1 MRGIRHLICVSG
13 YRDSLCHVANCL
25 GKSASFLQFWIAA
38 NFTCCGTRFSA
49 LYCVQR
55 KTRCQQIRL
64 LPRGIIIRLL
74 DLPSSQRIRLLY
86 TWTSGS
92 TRMASATATD
102 AGREGVWSSQTPI
115 SRNWLRQ
122 NFGIWLPL
130 KIRFKAED
138 FVFSIVFSIGG
149 FVVANRLAI
158 PRAKRFA
165 IPHSTLCPVASF
177 GTTNRDR
184 KFLGAL
190 FCSGALWEHCVRR
203 FIPDLNVDYREPRLA
218 EQFPIFETFLPLTK
232 YLFRPSSYTCSFG
245 LHLAYVHGSLSNRER
260 PLRFSNGW
268 RNLNEQHHESISWNF
283 HRASE
288 IWYFIILPLRK
299 MRFGYSYPWNGYTRL
314 AALQRIGFF
323 WEPS

>member
-1 MRGIRHLICVSG
+1 MI
-13 YRDSLCHVANCL
+13 
-25 GKSASFLQFWIAA
+25 
-38 NFTCCGTRFSA
+38 
-49 LYCVQR
+49 
-55 KTRCQQIRL
+55 
-64 LPRGIIIRLL
+64 
-74 DLPSSQRIRLLY
+74 
-86 TWTSGS
+86 
-92 TRMASATATD
+92 SATDT
-102 AGREGVWSSQTPI
+102 GREGVWSSQTPI

-130 KIRFKAED
+130 EIRFKAED

-149 FVVANRLAI
+149 FDVANRLAI

-218 EQFPIFETFLPLTK
+218 EQFSIFETFLPLTK

-260 PLRFSNGW
+260 PLRFSNDWG
-268 RNLNEQHHESISWNF
+268 NLNEQHHESVSWNF

-288 IWYFIILPLRK
+288 IWYSSTKKNAIRLLVPLEWLYTPCGASTHRLLLRTELAVSQATNYWWDASLRCLLSPPFHCLLTTSKSSAQTTTRRTLVSSNPRNCLP
-299 MRFGYSYPWNGYTRL
+299 
-314 AALQRIGFF
+314 
-323 WEPS
+323 